1 MNGNSNNTASLDG
14 RITYQRN
21 GETFYIPYS
30 LNDVAN
36 PNLQFKMGDRV
47 KFYIAQNQ
55 QPTLQMPM
63 GTLYA
68 RRVELINHQQQQQAQ
83 LYDSNQPKRLY
94 RGIITTLKDSFG
106 KIEREDLPKETFF
119 VVDEYKGK
127 NPAQELRL
135 GLNVEFEIHDKTGK
149 EIASNIKMLPEGS
162 VCFDELSTN
171 IYVGRIVQSPYQQN
185 INGVLTNM
193 GTLIYDNNDDSLVEL
208 NFTDRD
214 RIPGANEYT
223 LIEGDFVQ
231 FKIATDKRKRN
242 YYLSQPPHQAFSL
255 SSFQRATHLTLI
267 EEHSLVDN
275 GINTKEHRERGIL
288 FKLYSANDLLSQQ
301 QQQPNN
307 DLYNQVKFGAI
318 KCIEQ
323 EELVYFS
330 FNEIINFAKFNA
342 ASSNG
347 ATDNNSGKGPMY
359 TVDKVKLEVGDSLE
373 FSVVKCQK
381 VTLFIMKYVKL
392 IKICEGLF
400 LLKNKNKPKLFQ
412 FYYYN

>member
-1 MNGNSNNTASLDG
+1 MNGNSNNTANLDG

-55 QPTLQMPM
+55 QPTMQMPV

-68 RRVELINHQQQQQAQ
+68 RRVELISQQAQ

-162 VCFDELSTN
+162 VCFDELSSN

-185 INGVLTNM
+185 INGVITTI

-208 NFTDRD
+208 SFTDRD
-214 RIPGANEYT
+214 RIPGASEYT

-231 FKIATDKRKRN
+231 FRIATDKRKRN
-242 YYLSQPPHQAFSL
+242 YYLSQPHQAFSL
-255 SSFQRATHLTLI
+255 SAFQRATQLTLI

-288 FKLYSANDLLSQQ
+288 IKLCSANDFLTQQ

-323 EELVYFS
+323 DELVYFS

-342 ASSNG
+342 S
-347 ATDNNSGKGPMY
+347 TDNNNKAASSY
-359 TVDKVKLEVGDSLE
+359 TIDKVKLEVGDSLE
-373 FSVVKCQK
+373 FTVIKCQK
-381 VTLFIMKYVKL
+381 VNF
-392 IKICEGLF
+392 F
-400 LLKNKNKPKLFQ
+400 F
-412 FYYYN
+412 